1 MVNMNTKH
9 LFRLILFTALIIGMS
24 ACGGPRKCNGQ
35 RGIKTEMGTM

>member
-1 MVNMNTKH
+1 MRSKAIFKLVIGLVFIT
-9 LFRLILFTALIIGMS
+9 LIS